1 MAQSGIVPPPTVPG
15 SIRPAYSPMAAGAMV
30 ATAASVA
37 AAASMAV
44 VIACGGRR
52 RLKFTREQFS
62 DRLVGRTLDPGE
74 KRNSRGGKRAL
85 RARPDAAANDGIDP
99 ALDQPKAQG
108 FVPDAFGFDN
118 GGLGNPIVGNDI
130 DLELGGLTKM
140 RKDLPLGIG
149 DGNSCIASY
158 FHIFA
163 IFVQNNRHKILL
175 CVHFKYIFAQF

>member
-1 MAQSGIVPPPTVPG
+1 
-15 SIRPAYSPMAAGAMV
+15 MV

-62 DRLVGRTLDPGE
+62 HRLVGRALDPGE

-118 GGLGNPIVGNDI
+118 GGLGDPIIGDDI
-130 DLELGGLTKM
+130 DFELGCLPEM
-140 RKDLPLGIG
+140 REDQPLGIG
-149 DGNSCIASY
+149 NGNSCVHGSIIA
-158 FHIFA
+158 HLMPCGK
-163 IFVQNNRHKILL
+163 RE
-175 CVHFKYIFAQF
+175 